1 MDACLLR
8 EREDSRRD
16 SPGDLNE
23 EVQGAVRITA
33 ALCSQSHPVF
43 SDEPTKGLEHYE
55 KKYLR
60 AR

>member
-23 EVQGAVRITA
+23 EVQGAVLPLFVSQQLCA
-33 ALCSQSHPVF
+33 ASPTQCFRMSQQKV
-43 SDEPTKGLEHYE
+43 
-55 KKYLR
+55 
-60 AR
+60 